1 MTTQSTPA
9 IDRLLP
15 DADVAAAHAIVIT
28 APAAIVYQQAQ
39 ALDLRRSWGVRQ
51 LFRLRGLPQ
60 SALTLEGLQRLR
72 FALLVDDPP
81 HEMVLGLVGRFW
93 TPTGELRRTDPEDFR
108 SFQERG
114 FAKAAWNFSVTD
126 HGTGQVTLRTET
138 RVLCLD
144 EASRRS
150 FKRYWVVISPFSGWI
165 RKEAL
170 RLIKIEAERCA
181 RARAASPLGYSS
193 VDRRS

>member
-1 MTTQSTPA
+1 MTTQYTPA
-9 IDRLLP
+9 IDRFLP
-15 DADVAAAHAIVIT
+15 RADVAAAHSVAIA
-28 APAAIVYQQAQ
+28 APAGTVYRQART
-39 ALDLRRSWGVRQ
+39 LDLRRSWGVRQ
-51 LFRLRGLPQ
+51 LFRLRGLPP

-72 FALLVDDPP
+72 FTLLVDDPP
-81 HEMVLGLVGRFW
+81 REMVLGLVGRFW
-93 TPTGELRRTDPEDFR
+93 TPTGELRRTNAEDFQ

-126 HGTGQVTLRTET
+126 HGTGQVTLSTET

-150 FKRYWVVISPFSGWI
+150 FRRYWVVIGPFSGWI

-170 RLIKIEAERCA
+170 RLIKNEAER
-181 RARAASPLGYSS
+181 RAP
-193 VDRRS
+193 